1 MDKES
6 TLTTG
11 LIPEE
16 LKMYLVTPI
25 YKSDDTNKFTNYR
38 PESVLSFFS
47 KVLEK
52 FMYKSLMQY
61 IERTKFST
69 NTNMVIEV
77 Q

>member
-1 MDKES
+1 MS
-6 TLTTG
+6 
-11 LIPEE
+11 
-16 LKMYLVTPI
+16 LVTPI
-25 YKSDDTNKFTNYR
+25 YKADDTNKFTNHR
-38 PESVLSFFS
+38 PVSVRSCFS

-69 NTNMVIEV
+69 NTNMVTEV